1 LSTANQN
8 RIQRAGQSEYD
19 WICQVAAHLAQ
30 KRPSMKQVFLF
41 CAAMMAAVVVQASPP
56 APAQPLK
63 INRSHPQAPAAPIAP
78 PPAY

>member
-1 LSTANQN
+1 
-8 RIQRAGQSEYD
+8 
-19 WICQVAAHLAQ
+19 
-30 KRPSMKQVFLF
+30 MKQLFLF